1 MRSTFLIVLTLVL
14 MISLAVHA
22 QPETFFDKAD
32 QFLKTCVRDGRVD
45 YEALKKNPAELN
57 DFVQTIATFDSTAL
71 AKGNPR
77 KAFWIN
83 TYNILVIDG
92 IVANYPTD
100 SPMDIEGFFDTV
112 IRTTAGK
119 ELTLNDIENK
129 YVREVYHDARI
140 HFVLVCAAK
149 GCPPIIAE
157 AYRPETLDAQLN
169 RRTKAVLNDP
179 DFIRVNDEE
188 KEVLVSEIFNWY
200 KTDFEMGGKTIL
212 EYINQFRE
220 TPIPT
225 NFAIGYYD
233 YDWELNAL

>member
-1 MRSTFLIVLTLVL
+1 
-14 MISLAVHA
+14 MISLAMYA
-22 QPETFFDKAD
+22 QPEAFFDKVD
-32 QFLKTCVRDGRVD
+32 HFLKICVKDGRVD
-45 YEALKKNPAELN
+45 YKALKKNPAELN
-57 DFVQTIATFDSTAL
+57 ELVQIIASFDSSAL
-71 AKGNPR
+71 AEGNPQ

-100 SPMDIEGFFDTV
+100 SPLDIEGFFKTV
-112 IRTTAGK
+112 PRLAAGK
-119 ELTLNDIENK
+119 ELTLDEIENN
-129 YVREVYHDARI
+129 YIREVYHDARI

-149 GCPPIIAE
+149 GCPPITDE
-157 AYRPETLDAQLN
+157 AYRPETLDARLN

-200 KTDFEMGGKTIL
+200 KADFEMGGKTIL

-220 TPIPT
+220 KNIPA
-225 NFAIGYYD
+225 NFAIGYYE
-233 YDWELNAL
+233 YDWDLNSL